1 MLPTMSVNQGFSNIK
16 SIKIVSIHEFYFVL
30 DSKNW
35 QLYNGYGDF
44 LLVGSLDF
52 GNRYVVI
59 KYLGKEIILLPRNR
73 LWTARCCFS
82 SNWDCFKRF
91 HSLFY
96 INELLRCLRLV
107 STNICTYFA
116 NDCAV
121 VDEGFLHVSIFDNV

>member
-1 MLPTMSVNQGFSNIK
+1 MSVNQGFSNIK

-59 KYLGKEIILLPRNR
+59 KSIWVK
-73 LWTARCCFS
+73 
-82 SNWDCFKRF
+82 K
-91 HSLFY
+91 LFY
-96 INELLRCLRLV
+96 YPGTGYGL
-107 STNICTYFA
+107 
-116 NDCAV
+116 
-121 VDEGFLHVSIFDNV
+121 

>member
-1 MLPTMSVNQGFSNIK
+1 MSVNQGFSNIK

-73 LWTARCCFS
+73 LWTQIEIVLKDSTAFFILM
-82 SNWDCFKRF
+82 N
-91 HSLFY
+91 
-96 INELLRCLRLV
+96 CLDV
-107 STNICTYFA
+107 C
-116 NDCAV
+116 V
-121 VDEGFLHVSIFDNV
+121 

>member
-1 MLPTMSVNQGFSNIK
+1 MSVNQGFSNIK

-73 LWTARCCFS
+73 LWTLDVVFCQIEIVLKDSTAFFILM
-82 SNWDCFKRF
+82 N
-91 HSLFY
+91 
-96 INELLRCLRLV
+96 CLDV
-107 STNICTYFA
+107 C
-116 NDCAV
+116 V
-121 VDEGFLHVSIFDNV
+121 